1 MQYCLTV
8 RKEDI
13 LPFLTAIIDLEC
25 IMLSNIN
32 QKEKDKYCIISL
44 TCRIFRS

>member
-8 RKEDI
+8 RKRGYPPI
-13 LPFLTAIIDLEC
+13 FAVIIDLENC

-32 QKEKDKYCIISL
+32 QKEKNS
-44 TCRIFRS
+44 TV